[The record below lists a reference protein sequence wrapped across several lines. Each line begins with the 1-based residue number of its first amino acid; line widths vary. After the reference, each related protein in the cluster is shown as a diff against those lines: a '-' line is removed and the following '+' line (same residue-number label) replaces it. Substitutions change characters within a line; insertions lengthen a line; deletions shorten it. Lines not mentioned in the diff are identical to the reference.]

1 MEVMHKHLQLLNYK
15 DIVEQK
21 LKKDYHDLKIKTMEF
36 FRGLVFVPL
45 TLTPGYRYIA
55 LFLF

>member
-1 MEVMHKHLQLLNYK
+1 MHKHLQLLNYK

-36 FRGLVFVPL
+36 FRGLVFVTL